1 MPRFWSRNIWFLC
14 PSCGQKLV
22 VDHTAA
28 GYRADCPHCRRNIPI
43 PLHSTATPGWFKTA
57 ALYATHV
64 LLLAGGIGGGLW
76 YAGRSAP
83 TETPSEPERTRTAPV
98 AAAPA
103 AVAPDAPA
111 TEAPAQAIN
120 QELMDENIALK
131 GKYDKMAQWVLD
143 NFRGKYPLPER
154 LVARLRITPMDE
166 SLAVNGEL
174 AEILR
179 MTDEEKAL
187 VQDVFN
193 FVRTSITE
201 AELDRALITEQDDN
215 KITLSIPTYPEVG
228 EGLREDLY
236 MTLEDTLGAARFDRM
251 MDVTGPEMDQQFHY
265 FGQASR
271 TLTFEVIHPQP
282 GETFSPYL
290 LIRDGWIVP
299 DGESVRLTKV
309 TETAVTELPAS
320 YKAYQP
326 HIPETVI
333 RYATP

>member
-1 MPRFWSRNIWFLC
+1 MARIWSRNIWFLC
-14 PSCGQKLV
+14 PSCAQRLV

-43 PLHSTATPGWFKTA
+43 PLHSTTTPGWFKTVV
-57 ALYATHV
+57 LYGTHV
-64 LLLAGGIGGGLW
+64 ILLAGGIVGGLW
-76 YAGRSAP
+76 YAGRSAS
-83 TETPSEPERTRTAPV
+83 SEDAAEAIPVVVAPKVESASDAPV
-98 AAAPA
+98 EP
-103 AVAPDAPA
+103 VAD
-111 TEAPAQAIN
+111 TPAQAIN
-120 QELMDENIALK
+120 QQLVDENLALK

-179 MTDEEKAL
+179 MTDQEKLL

-193 FVRTSITE
+193 FVRASITE
-201 AELDRALITEQDDN
+201 AELDRALITEQSDN

-251 MDVTGPEMDQQFHY
+251 MDVTGPELDQQFHY

-282 GETFSPYL
+282 GESFSPYL
-290 LIRDGWIVP
+290 LIRDGWVVP